1 MIKRILIAL
10 LIIVNSA
17 ALYAQQY
24 SPKDLIGRWENTRHK
39 TSNVVF
45 LTDSTG
51 AWLASDGFI
60 YSKMNYSAKVNKDII
75 ELKFTTDPT
84 RKHPNYVR
92 PYIKFINDSTIIMR
106 AGWAIPKGAD
116 TSNKKVGVYKRI
128 KQLPGTEMREPT
140 YKDILGV
147 WVSKLKDTTRFQ
159 KFTFV
164 DKSIVYI
171 QTSTQGLHKL
181 KYTIDFNQIP
191 AALDIYDSDKV
202 IKECFLAFYSKDI
215 IRLEFF
221 EKDKRGDHFTALGAN
236 ANLYRDKKAD
246 PSLYKE

>member
-1 MIKRILIAL
+1 MIKKILLAIL
-10 LIIVNSA
+10 VLINSDV
-17 ALYAQQY
+17 LYAQQY
-24 SPKDLIGRWENTRHK
+24 TAKDLIGRWENTRYK
-39 TSNVVF
+39 TSNVLF

-51 AWLASDGFI
+51 AWLAADGFT

-106 AGWAIPKGAD
+106 VGWAIPKDAD
-116 TSNKKVGVYKRI
+116 TSNKKIAVFKRI
-128 KQLPGTEMREPT
+128 KQLPGTEMRNPT

-147 WVSKLKDTTRFQ
+147 WVGKQKDTTKFQ

-164 DKSIVYI
+164 DKNIVYI

-181 KYTIDFNQIP
+181 KYTIDFNQTP
-191 AALDIYDSDKV
+191 AALDIYDGDRV
-202 IKECFLAFYSKDI
+202 IKECFLGFYSKDI

-221 EKDKRGDHFTALGAN
+221 EKDKRGDHFTAFGAN
-236 ANLYRDKKAD
+236 ARLYRDKKAD
-246 PSLYKE
+246 TSLYQR